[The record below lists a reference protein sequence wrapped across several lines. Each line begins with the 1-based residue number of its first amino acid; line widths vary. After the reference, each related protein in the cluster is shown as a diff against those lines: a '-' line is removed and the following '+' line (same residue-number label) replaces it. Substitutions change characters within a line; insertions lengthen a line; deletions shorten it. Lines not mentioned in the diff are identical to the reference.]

1 MAIDARMGEEEQKEK
16 QKKGTRSRSPNV
28 GNRRSYGGRR
38 TEPKTEEI
46 VQGRG
51 KASFDILSV
60 LILTKLNK
68 RFTYSL
74 LCKKKKKIPTTRN
87 PTHN

>member
-1 MAIDARMGEEEQKEK
+1 MPVRGKNRRKNKRKEPGAGRQTLAIDARMGEEEQKEK

-46 VQGRG
+46 V
-51 KASFDILSV
+51 KETWIT
-60 LILTKLNK
+60 I
-68 RFTYSL
+68 
-74 LCKKKKKIPTTRN
+74 
-87 PTHN
+87 